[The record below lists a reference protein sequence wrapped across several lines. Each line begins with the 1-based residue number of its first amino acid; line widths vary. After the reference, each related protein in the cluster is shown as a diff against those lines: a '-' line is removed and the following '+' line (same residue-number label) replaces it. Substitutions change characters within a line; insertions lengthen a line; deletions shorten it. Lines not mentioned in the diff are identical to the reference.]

1 VSQGLVGVL
10 LRSARVREREMGG
23 AWDAWLGDALQSLE
37 DAMLLRSLR
46 PVVVP
51 GTDGVDGALPTF
63 AGLGPWD
70 RAGVAVAASRATV
83 EAWLRAS
90 SSTGEEWVGGGR
102 LLVHSLPF
110 FAFALRRVIH
120 LRELVHRGGGSWQ
133 WERQC
138 RRRIAQV
145 AALLGERLP
154 RPVGSPGCAAGR
166 RAGAVKCAL

>member
-1 VSQGLVGVL
+1 MRAPNSRSYACVTGLGWLVVEE
-10 LRSARVREREMGG
+10 RASEREMGG
-23 AWDAWLGDALQSLE
+23 AWDEWLGDALQSLE

-90 SSTGEEWVGGGR
+90 SSTGEEWWVGAACLCILFR
-102 LLVHSLPF
+102 SSPLHCIAPCDS
-110 FAFALRRVIH
+110 FARI
-120 LRELVHRGGGSWQ
+120 GS
-133 WERQC
+133 
-138 RRRIAQV
+138 
-145 AALLGERLP
+145 
-154 RPVGSPGCAAGR
+154 
-166 RAGAVKCAL
+166 